1 MSFIHQPKP
10 PSLCLWINHIIEV
23 ITTSHRFSLAADS
36 HLADDSQ
43 PQSPLWQEIFKHDAA
58 FLSFASLRL
67 ERASEVILLIEKS
80 RLHSFLHPALIY
92 LTSSSERKRLS
103 LTVSFISRRSFFLFI
118 YIYVFSSKDWGRVKH
133 LRCDF
138 RGVCAVLLSLLR
150 LCDNVWK
157 ANCCWLFI
165 LMIFMPQE
173 QPRHEHLYTRIKSNV
188 PLKKKKKK
196 KKTRQLFADMWH
208 GVKRENLSAL
218 SWKKIQ
224 ELRLDF

>member
-10 PSLCLWINHIIEV
+10 PSLCLWINHVIEV

-118 YIYVFSSKDWGRVKH
+118 YIYMYSAQRIEGELNICVVIFEACVLFCFPSWGSATMCEK
-133 LRCDF
+133 LIAADF
-138 RGVCAVLLSLLR
+138 
-150 LCDNVWK
+150 
-157 ANCCWLFI
+157 LF
-165 LMIFMPQE
+165 
-173 QPRHEHLYTRIKSNV
+173 
-188 PLKKKKKK
+188 
-196 KKTRQLFADMWH
+196 
-208 GVKRENLSAL
+208 
-218 SWKKIQ
+218 
-224 ELRLDF
+224 